1 MSWFRLDDKFHSN
14 QKVIAARNAAVGL
27 YVRCGTWSADQGTEG
42 RIPSHVALMF
52 GTKAEIARVSAAGL
66 WQPTD
71 YGYLI
76 RDYLEYNLSN
86 DEVGERREKRVE
98 AGRAGGIKSGE
109 SRRSKREASASD
121 SGKQIEANT
130 NPDPTRPDPTP
141 LVPVVDELDDSTCDV
156 LRGAAVMYAE
166 WKFASNPSACKGL
179 PSKYKAGIVA
189 NVLTEQAAE
198 LSAYIERHPNA
209 TAADIAS
216 KVLGVRGLGNT
227 TTPPAPDWHADPHCE
242 HCDGSGIA
250 RLDDIG
256 QGTYGP
262 CECRRTEPYPDADV
276 IEMRWA

>member
-86 DEVGERREKRVE
+86 DEVGERREKRAE

-216 KVLGVRGLGNT
+216 KVLGVPGLGNT
-227 TTPPAPDWHADPHCE
+227 TPPPAPDWHADPHCE

>member
-86 DEVGERREKRVE
+86 EEVADRRDKRAE

-141 LVPVVDELDDSTCDV
+141 LVPVVDELDDSTCVV

-227 TTPPAPDWHADPHCE
+227 TTPPAPDWHANPHCE

>member
-86 DEVGERREKRVE
+86 DEVGERREKRAE

-189 NVLTEQAAE
+189 NVLEEQRTELTQF
-198 LSAYIERHPNA
+198 IKRHPNA
-209 TAADIAS
+209 TAADIAG
-216 KVLGVRGLGNT
+216 KVLGVPGLGDT
-227 TTPPAPDWHADPHCE
+227 TPPPAPDWHADPHCE

>member
-86 DEVGERREKRVE
+86 DEVGERREKRAE

-209 TAADIAS
+209 TAADIAGR
-216 KVLGVRGLGNT
+216 VLGVPGLGNT
-227 TTPPAPDWHADPHCE
+227 TTPPAPDWHANPHCE

>member
-1 MSWFRLDDKFHSN
+1 
-14 QKVIAARNAAVGL
+14 
-27 YVRCGTWSADQGTEG
+27 
-42 RIPSHVALMF
+42 
-52 GTKAEIARVSAAGL
+52 
-66 WQPTD
+66 
-71 YGYLI
+71 
-76 RDYLEYNLSN
+76 
-86 DEVGERREKRVE
+86 
-98 AGRAGGIKSGE
+98 
-109 SRRSKREASASD
+109 
-121 SGKQIEANT
+121 
-130 NPDPTRPDPTP
+130 
-141 LVPVVDELDDSTCDV
+141 
-156 LRGAAVMYAE
+156 MYAE

-227 TTPPAPDWHADPHCE
+227 TTPPAPDWHANPHCE

-262 CECRRTEPYPDADV
+262 CECRRPEPYPDADV

>member
-86 DEVGERREKRVE
+86 DEVGERREKRAE

-189 NVLTEQAAE
+189 NVLEEQ
-198 LSAYIERHPNA
+198 
-209 TAADIAS
+209 
-216 KVLGVRGLGNT
+216 
-227 TTPPAPDWHADPHCE
+227 
-242 HCDGSGIA
+242 
-250 RLDDIG
+250 
-256 QGTYGP
+256 
-262 CECRRTEPYPDADV
+262 RTELT
-276 IEMRWA
+276 